1 MDVTR
6 KYFSP
11 RLLDYIV
18 ITGARQPSRTTP
30 VQPPE
35 LLRRY
40 PTEDHPD
47 FPLPLDVVFFCQPE
61 GCILLGARRTSLRE
75 STPFVFAL
83 TEKDTSRVRYGIC
96 VNFYRPIDRAD
107 GFPRGSG
114 DQSSFE
120 GGDVVLPPEA
130 GPVPPVPARRK
141 RLSSHSLVSL
151 CIISHHPFFSTF
163 RECLFTLRKLL
174 DSSNERLLFGLR
186 MAGKAPGRD
195 SVWNVFLGRV
205 VEGISSAVLHEVRE
219 IETWMLRL
227 LSAPVPVPGKTRVEV
242 AILPRSVERPL
253 VFALP
258 DHTRFSLVDFPL
270 HLPLELLGVDTCM
283 KVLTCIILEHKL
295 VLQSRDYNALSM
307 SVMAFVT
314 MIYPLEYMFP
324 VIPLLPTCMA
334 SAEQLLLAP
343 TPYII
348 GVPATFFKL
357 KRSFCLP
364 DDVWL
369 VDLDSNS
376 VIKPPGVEDLPPLP
390 EPEGSHL
397 LYHLKQALASMS
409 INPQPIR
416 NLDKIQPRAA
426 PGASSLPEKPEQQP
440 PPLSG
445 FNPLIYGNDVDSVD
459 VATRI
464 AMVRFFNSVGV
475 LAHFMEHTR
484 TLRLYPRP
492 VVAFQVNSFLHSRA
506 KLSTF
511 LRKFVRTQAVEFYA
525 EWSLCPT
532 NVAFLRVHTGV
543 FDPAVIGDKGKWYCH
558 QLEPIYFDV
567 WSESCTLTTSMAAM
581 GLTDEAS
588 TGESGSESDDAS
600 STSSSYSSLS
610 DFVCDMVEFN
620 GENVVFPRYSLL
632 LQGGAHVE
640 EASAA
645 ILDRADYNAVF
656 NPPVELQMPDLNQQT
671 LERTDSR
678 SSLHGSGTSSS
689 ANSSLSS
696 PSGQPQ
702 GDASGGV
709 FPAPKTEGQ
718 EPSEGGDNDAP
729 AGGGSSNDGEPHTPS
744 TIRSGPSRSPVGSVS
759 SGRSTPPEGG
769 SAASSNRAMGALGS
783 LAGGVLSRGPGS
795 GSLTS
800 QGSQGS
806 LFEAVAREAKEVARE
821 ASKAAAEV
829 SRSALE
835 ATKPAREA
843 GRKTLMKALSDRDR
857 EKQDP
862 CPSESSSE
870 GQFPTTQLSF
880 PRRDS
885 GSLIT
890 TMSNELNGFAAHTSN
905 VIQGISGLFG
915 ERRGRMSST
924 VKGKERAPPF
934 GPFPK
939 ANMGRR
945 GPVERTPLI
954 KHITP
959 QQAKRLQPQEP
970 PKSLQTFE
978 EQSTTQSDNQQFLKE
993 VLNAIRDGEGVKWFK
1008 QSRIRRLMEDES
1020 YRNLVVSQLNRT
1032 LERRVGPDGLI
1043 KDVMISKPVYK
1054 GTLKMLQMVIS
1065 GLEQSYTNYGLG
1077 GMASA
1082 LQVCEIAH
1090 THFWSKDVASEQ
1102 GLRINPGLPQDANSV
1117 GSRSRPQS
1125 TEPELSASRKNSLCA
1140 QDAKYNRSQDI
1151 SPYGSGEHL
1160 NRYPTDPTRAADVA
1174 AHPADHYRASS
1185 PMDNS
1190 PHREERGSFDR
1201 GSLLDHRFSLSDVS
1215 QHTPPQMNVIP
1226 SADSI
1231 DHHDEASDMFRGLMN
1246 AKKLVLSKITSI
1258 DSEVS
1263 EAGMSQ
1269 GSDLAVPSGSVSD
1282 TGSVTMNPA
1291 FFRQTRGGSNASFRS
1306 TVSDSEVEAGG
1317 TGSFLGP
1324 RQKRAASLWTGKT
1337 SLSGGFRFSSATS
1350 VPGKVP
1356 DPSQGSSPGP
1366 GPSTPTRTTP
1376 PPHTRTY
1383 IYQGLIGKD
1392 RSTLWDEPQFWED
1405 TFFDA
1410 VSQERDL
1417 VGVEQQPGE
1426 QMKRYR
1432 TLSSPEK
1439 KRLEHEEDRLLS
1451 TLLSNVIAFM
1461 LMMEVNIE
1469 EIRRRARRLLGKCHI
1484 SLVYSAELNTLLDG
1498 LEVVVDGK
1506 KVRQSGNEID
1516 LRPLGSR
1523 QMQSQCFTV
1532 HMTTDSNEVRFLE
1545 VRDDGLVLRAAN
1557 GHVLE
1562 RWWYERLVNMSY
1574 CPKNK
1579 VLCLWRRSQGQ
1590 TQLHKYYTRKCKD
1603 MYYSIKEA
1611 MERAAA
1617 RGKVVTSGTELG
1629 GEFPVLD
1636 MTTREGGI
1644 LQVCMEGVGLLFAN
1658 SKDFEFF
1665 VRLENIKRC
1674 YTQREHIF
1682 VLEEYN
1688 PKTRHTIER
1697 RYESKMASEICY
1709 AVLCVFSYLISGDP
1723 RPAQP
1728 GAGSSRS

>member
-130 GPVPPVPARRK
+130 GPAPPVPARRK

-174 DSSNERLLFGLR
+174 DSSNERLLSISMCISSLF
-186 MAGKAPGRD
+186 RD

-283 KVLTCIILEHKL
+283 KVLTCIILEHKARGL
-295 VLQSRDYNALSM
+295 SRDYNALSM

-397 LYHLKQALASMS
+397 LYHLKQAGFSSSHLQTSL
-409 INPQPIR
+409 PIG

-620 GENVVFPRYSLL
+620 GENVGESSS
-632 LQGGAHVE
+632 GGAETPRECAGHF
-640 EASAA
+640 
-645 ILDRADYNAVF
+645 AV
-656 NPPVELQMPDLNQQT
+656 PYPYCLTQV
-671 LERTDSR
+671 
-678 SSLHGSGTSSS
+678 
-689 ANSSLSS
+689 
-696 PSGQPQ
+696 Q
-702 GDASGGV
+702 G
-709 FPAPKTEGQ
+709 

-759 SGRSTPPEGG
+759 SGRSTPQRGAPPLPPAGPWVPWAAWPEGCSAG
-769 SAASSNRAMGALGS
+769 GPAAAASPPRGA
-783 LAGGVLSRGPGS
+783 
-795 GSLTS
+795 
-800 QGSQGS
+800 
-806 LFEAVAREAKEVARE
+806 
-821 ASKAAAEV
+821 
-829 SRSALE
+829 
-835 ATKPAREA
+835 
-843 GRKTLMKALSDRDR
+843 R

-915 ERRGRMSST
+915 ERSNLFPSFLHFLQSNT
-924 VKGKERAPPF
+924 LLLYWCTAASFIYERQFRCF
-934 GPFPK
+934 GSLCFLFRYINSIK
-939 ANMGRR
+939 NYRR
-945 GPVERTPLI
+945 PGT
-954 KHITP
+954 KFT
-959 QQAKRLQPQEP
+959 
-970 PKSLQTFE
+970 QT
-978 EQSTTQSDNQQFLKE
+978 QCSSDNQQFLKE

-1077 GMASA
+1077 GMAKRLA
-1082 LQVCEIAH
+1082 GVRDRPYTLL
-1090 THFWSKDVASEQ
+1090 EQ
-1102 GLRINPGLPQDANSV
+1102 GRCLRTGAAHQPRPSPSESLIRARGPARARVQARQPEPRLPLTPGPTSTRASWSSPTLSSLAMGLKSRGHKTQKLQMNRSSILVCAVLLCCMLVQWPDSHNVCSVNPNFVQHFV
-1117 GSRSRPQS
+1117 SR
-1125 TEPELSASRKNSLCA
+1125 ELSHL
-1140 QDAKYNRSQDI
+1140 KYVII
-1151 SPYGSGEHL
+1151 S
-1160 NRYPTDPTRAADVA
+1160 
-1174 AHPADHYRASS
+1174 
-1185 PMDNS
+1185 
-1190 PHREERGSFDR
+1190 
-1201 GSLLDHRFSLSDVS
+1201 
-1215 QHTPPQMNVIP
+1215 
-1226 SADSI
+1226 
-1231 DHHDEASDMFRGLMN
+1231 
-1246 AKKLVLSKITSI
+1246 
-1258 DSEVS
+1258 
-1263 EAGMSQ
+1263 
-1269 GSDLAVPSGSVSD
+1269 AVGSVSD

-1317 TGSFLGP
+1317 TGSVSMPSDTRPSRLG
-1324 RQKRAASLWTGKT
+1324 RRSLDGGRLASVSCIL
-1337 SLSGGFRFSSATS
+1337 
-1350 VPGKVP
+1350 VPVFCRNQRYLVKN
-1356 DPSQGSSPGP
+1356 
-1366 GPSTPTRTTP
+1366 
-1376 PPHTRTY
+1376 
-1383 IYQGLIGKD
+1383 

-1410 VSQERDL
+1410 VSQERNATCPDRRCSCR
-1417 VGVEQQPGE
+1417 
-1426 QMKRYR
+1426 RYR

-1484 SLVYSAELNTLLDG
+1484 SLVYSAELNTLLDA
-1498 LEVVVDGK
+1498 LEDIVGKCLILLNWGDSYEHAQRACLLCPNDG
-1506 KVRQSGNEID
+1506 GND
-1516 LRPLGSR
+1516 GRR
-1523 QMQSQCFTV
+1523 WQ
-1532 HMTTDSNEVRFLE
+1532 

-1658 SKDFEFF
+1658 SKFF